1 MLQLRVSGGLFSIS
15 YRFGFPESVAV
26 DNMRRDLLSVLYGE
40 AQRRQSSR
48 NMP

>member
-1 MLQLRVSGGLFSIS
+1 MLQLSVSGGLLSIS

-40 AQRRQSSR
+40 AHRRQSCR
-48 NMP
+48 NIP